1 MGAVG
6 SVATQHAARAAAAA
20 RGGWPYLVMSFVPSQ
35 VLQSVWSRPCG
46 LVYRW
51 LVVLLAGQDALVHLG
66 R

>member
-6 SVATQHAARAAAAA
+6 SVATHAAHAAAAA
-20 RGGWPYLVMSFVPSQ
+20 RDGWPYLVMSFALPSQ

-51 LVVLLAGQDALVHLG
+51 LFVLLVGQDALVHLG